1 MSNLAYKLEES
12 YTYAD
17 YLSWDDD
24 ERYELIDGVPY
35 MMAAPTVAH
44 QRILTELLG
53 TIWNFLEGKPCEVFA
68 APFDVR
74 LFPEEDNNDTTV
86 VQPDIVVICDP
97 LKLSDGKACKGAPD
111 LVIEI
116 LSDSSVIM
124 DRKVKAEIYLEAGVK
139 EYWIVS
145 AKDLEI
151 LVNVLTGD
159 RYISTVYRDRVPSTV
174 LPGLEDRKEQSLE
187 PDITVVC
194 DPSKFDGRYYKGV
207 PAMIVEVASPST
219 VSRDFER
226 KKEIYEKIGV
236 NEYWVVMDH
245 HNVYV
250 YLLKNGKYEQ
260 TFYSIEEGSLT
271 VPVASF
277 PGLEITLDEAEITK
291 FASWYK
297 T

>member
-17 YLSWDDD
+17 YISWDDD

-44 QRILTELLG
+44 QAILSELLG
-53 TIWNFLEGKPCEVFA
+53 AIWNFLNGKPCRVFV

-74 LFPEEDNNDTTV
+74 LFPEEDGSDTTV

-97 LKLSDGKACKGAPD
+97 SKLSDGKACRGAPD

-145 AKDLEI
+145 VDGLEV
-151 LVNVLTGD
+151 LVNVLTGGS
-159 RYISTVYRDRVPSTV
+159 YVATVYRDRVPSSV
-174 LPGLEDRKEQSLE
+174 LPGLTIDLQ
-187 PDITVVC
+187 TVQ
-194 DPSKFDGRYYKGV
+194 
-207 PAMIVEVASPST
+207 A
-219 VSRDFER
+219 
-226 KKEIYEKIGV
+226 
-236 NEYWVVMDH
+236 
-245 HNVYV
+245 NVY
-250 YLLKNGKYEQ
+250 
-260 TFYSIEEGSLT
+260 
-271 VPVASF
+271 A
-277 PGLEITLDEAEITK
+277 
-291 FASWYK
+291 
-297 T
+297 